1 MTDIVRW
8 DPLRIATGLPEV
20 GLRSF
25 FDDDD
30 MFDLFPSFFRP
41 AYAVARSVSAA
52 APMDV
57 TADDNAYRVW
67 VNLPGASK
75 DAIQVS
81 INGETVTISAEIP
94 VEKAAGGDDRWLVRE
109 RASGR
114 VNRTLTL
121 PEAVDESA
129 AEAKYRDGVLMLT
142 LPKKV
147 AAKRLPIH

>member
-1 MTDIVRW
+1 MTDIVTW
-8 DPLRIATGLPEV
+8 DPFRITAGFPET
-20 GLRSF
+20 GLRSL
-25 FDDDD
+25 FDEDI
-30 MFDLFPSFFRP
+30 FDLFPSFVRP
-41 AYAVARSVSAA
+41 AFATARSA

-81 INGETVTISAEIP
+81 INENNVTISAEIP
-94 VEKAAGGDDRWLVRE
+94 VEKAAGGEDRWLVRE
-109 RASGR
+109 RACGR
-114 VNRTLTL
+114 VSRTLTL
-121 PEAVDESA
+121 PEAVDEAS

-147 AAKRLPIH
+147 AAKRLTIH